1 MNTKHLFEK
10 FATPISIV
18 VAGALIGGGIILA
31 KGAPSSSSKVSTTE
45 SAPTN
50 EADVVKAITTLPV
63 LKKIGVKSK
72 ELETC
77 ITDGTTK
84 AAVDKDIELGQK
96 AGLRGT
102 PHMIVMMKKDGKD
115 IQFPLYGA
123 LDKASIEKAIAV
135 GATPDE
141 QKSYVENFEP
151 QTINP
156 SDHIQG
162 DVAVAPATIVEYSDI
177 DCPYCK
183 KLHPTLQQLVDEGKI
198 AWVYRHS
205 PIPQLHPFAYLKAT
219 AAQCVYEIAGQ
230 KAFWEYLN
238 VIAVQQ

>member
-50 EADVVKAITTLPV
+50 EADVIKAVTTLPI

-77 ITDGTTK
+77 IAEGK
-84 AAVDKDIELGQK
+84 ASASVDEDVLLGQK

-123 LDKASIEKAIAV
+123 LDKASIEKAIAA

-141 QKSYVENFEP
+141 QQSYVEEFEL
-151 QTINP
+151 QTLNP

-162 DVAVAPATIVEYSDI
+162 DVSTAPATIIEYSDI

-183 KLHPTLQQLVDEGKI
+183 KLHPTLQQLFDEGKI

-205 PIPQLHPFAYLKAT
+205 PIPQLHPYAHVKAV
-219 AAQCVYEIAGQ
+219 ASECVYEIAGQ
-230 KAFWEYLN
+230 QAFWQYLDAL
-238 VIAVQQ
+238 VAQQ

>member
-50 EADVVKAITTLPV
+50 EADVIKAVTTLPI

-84 AAVDKDIELGQK
+84 AAVDNDIALGQK

-123 LDKASIEKAIAV
+123 LDKVSIEKAMEMI
-135 GATPDE
+135 E
-141 QKSYVENFEP
+141 L
-151 QTINP
+151 TI
-156 SDHIQG
+156 G
-162 DVAVAPATIVEYSDI
+162 EAEV
-177 DCPYCK
+177 
-183 KLHPTLQQLVDEGKI
+183 GKI
-198 AWVYRHS
+198 YKGVVDSVKEYGAFVEVGGWSGLVHVS
-205 PIPQLHPFAYLKAT
+205 EMSDTFVKDPSTLVKVGDEVDVLVKAVDDQGKVSLSMKGVKEKKET
-219 AAQCVYEIAGQ
+219 
-230 KAFWEYLN
+230 L
-238 VIAVQQ
+238 